1 MGNAP
6 REAKNQALAAIATLK
21 RVAFVAGRARSTKS
35 FSQPGDEQTAKHLPD
50 DDHLGSSQWVRRNVA
65 NALSTVRKYV
75 IRAGRGDDQSKS
87 PTWHIET
94 PKKYEPFPD
103 NHSEYTNASAKFT
116 RKMVRFGGYPSP
128 EFANPHRL

>member
-50 DDHLGSSQWVRRNVA
+50 DDHLSSSQWVRRNAA
-65 NALSTVRKYV
+65 NALSTVRKYE
-75 IRAGRGDDQSKS
+75 IRADRGDDQSKS
-87 PTWHIET
+87 QTWHIET
-94 PKKYEPFPD
+94 PEKCELFPD
-103 NHSEYTNASAKFT
+103 NHSEYTNASAKCT
-116 RKMVRFGGYPSP
+116 RKMVCFGGYLSP
-128 EFANPHRL
+128 EFAVRHWL